1 MCQYMKKHH
10 KTYSHSAEF
19 LLRKTKVSQSVEAL
33 QGMGAGFGLTPMSDQ
48 FRIPQN
54 IALSLLHHK
63 QVSRSTHQKHV
74 YKTPPNL
81 PILDWRTS
89 GQYVT
94 SVVDQGVCGDCFAF
108 ASAAVLEYWLAKTGS
123 PLEPISSQ
131 LLMDC
136 TSGSGRPDMGCEG
149 GLMEYVF
156 EYAKHHPVALQR
168 EQPYEGQQQR
178 CPSHRLKSH
187 LRVLDYRVLL
197 HDDDSR
203 AEEQL
208 EHLLHTYGP
217 IAVGIDSTSMAM
229 ENYRGGIFRSR
240 HCSKNIDHAVTI
252 VGYTKDAWIIKN
264 SWGPNWGRDGY
275 LYLERGQN
283 ACGVAEY
290 IVYITDA
297 ASTTSA
303 VSTDW
308 QYEA

>member
-1 MCQYMKKHH
+1 MCQYMKNHDKA
-10 KTYSHSAEF
+10 YSHAAEF
-19 LLRKTKVSQSVEAL
+19 LLRKTKVSQSVEAIRGL
-33 QGMGAGFGLTPMSDQ
+33 GSGFGLTPRSDQ

-63 QVSRSTHQKHV
+63 QVLRSAHQKHV

-81 PILDWRTS
+81 PTLDWRTS

-94 SVVDQGVCGDCFAF
+94 NVVDQGVCGDCFAF

-123 PLEPISSQ
+123 PLESISSQ

-156 EYAKHHPVALQR
+156 EYAKQHPVVLQR
-168 EQPYEGQQQR
+168 EQPYRGQQQR
-178 CPSHRLKSH
+178 CPSHLLHSH
-187 LRVLDYRVLL
+187 LRVLGYRVLL

-203 AEEQL
+203 SEEQL

-217 IAVGIDSTSMAM
+217 VAVGIDSTSM

-275 LYLERGQN
+275 LYLERGHN

-290 IVYITDA
+290 IVYVTDA
-297 ASTTSA
+297 ASTTDA
-303 VSTDW
+303 ISTDW
-308 QYEA
+308 NYEA